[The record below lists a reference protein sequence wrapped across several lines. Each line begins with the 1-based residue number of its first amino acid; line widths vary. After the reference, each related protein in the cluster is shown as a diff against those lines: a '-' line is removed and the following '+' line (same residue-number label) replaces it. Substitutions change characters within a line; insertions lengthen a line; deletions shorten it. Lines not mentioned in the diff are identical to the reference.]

1 KANSTAAETIKGGD
15 EVVFKDGAGVKIT
28 QSGKEFTISADT
40 SKLSQSTKLSYTANG
55 VAAKQEVTLADGLN
69 FQDGKFTKA
78 SVDTAGKV
86 KYDTVT
92 QGITVTDGKAA
103 VPTTD
108 GLTTAKDIANVVNSL
123 GWKANA
129 GGNVDGGSTSTLVK
143 SGDEV
148 VFKAGDNLTVKQDLS
163 TGKQEYTYKLN
174 KDLTGLD
181 SVTSKKLT
189 VPGTGGKD
197 TVIDSNGINAGG
209 NKITNVAPG
218 VNGTDAVNKSQLD
231 Q

>member
-1 KANSTAAETIKGGD
+1 M
-15 EVVFKDGAGVKIT
+15 V
-28 QSGKEFTISADT
+28 
-40 SKLSQSTKLSYTANG
+40 TAND
-55 VAAKQEVTLADGLN
+55 VATVIN
-69 FQDGKFTKA
+69 
-78 SVDTAGKV
+78 SV
-86 KYDTVT
+86 
-92 QGITVTDGKAA
+92 
-103 VPTTD
+103 
-108 GLTTAKDIANVVNSL
+108 

-129 GGNVDGGSTSTLVK
+129 GGNIDGGSTSTLVK

-148 VFKAGDNLTVKQDLS
+148 VFKAGDNLVVKQDLS

-209 NKITNVAPG
+209 NKITNVAAG
-218 VNGTDAVNKSQLD
+218 VAGTDAVNKSQLD
-231 Q
+231 QIGNNTIKLGGNTGTTVAQNLSKSGGLQFNIKGANGK

>member
-1 KANSTAAETIKGGD
+1 TTVIKDTAAWKIKANSTAAETIKGGD

-69 FQDGKFTKA
+69 FIDGSLT
-78 SVDTAGKV
+78 TATVGPNGAV
-86 KYDTVT
+86 KYDVKTTSLTASNGKVNTPATNNLVT
-92 QGITVTDGKAA
+92 AN
-103 VPTTD
+103 
-108 GLTTAKDIANVVNSL
+108 DIATAINNV

-129 GGNVDGGSTSTLVK
+129 GGNVDGTSASTLVK
-143 SGDEV
+143 SGEEV
-148 VFKAGDNLTVKQDLS
+148 VFKAGDNLIVKQDLS

-197 TVIDSNGINAGG
+197 TVIDSNGI
-209 NKITNVAPG
+209 
-218 VNGTDAVNKSQLD
+218 
-231 Q
+231 